1 MSCIHST
8 LSTATDLRDL
18 EYGIQ
23 PYEPIMSLVKE
34 VTERSSASS
43 AAPPAPPTPSQSG
56 FPQVQHR
63 SQRISQFKRA
73 RGAATAGPSA
83 RPYSNAPPV
92 VQTSRSDGPAFR
104 TGSEPDLAEREATGR
119 STQDLLKDCQDEN
132 DAKIA
137 GMSRLERDHELEE
150 LESMISPDLL
160 AMLRSRAEKKA
171 QQQTAG
177 PSSFGEEKPSGMVA
191 ALTGEPVAQS
201 QQIEEAKHVE
211 QDVTVVESEDTG
223 AGKRGE

>member
-1 MSCIHST
+1 MSCINPT
-8 LSTATDLRDL
+8 LSTTTYLRDL

-23 PYEPIMSLVKE
+23 PYEPTMSLVKE

-73 RGAATAGPSA
+73 RGAAAAGPSA

-92 VQTSRSDGPAFR
+92 VQTSRSTGPAFK

-132 DAKIA
+132 DGKIA
-137 GMSRLERDHELEE
+137 AMSRSERDHELEE

-177 PSSFGEEKPSGMVA
+177 PSSSGEEKPSEMVA
-191 ALTGEPVAQS
+191 ASTGEPVAQS
-201 QQIEEAKHVE
+201 QQIEEAERVE

-223 AGKRGE
+223 ARKRGE

>member
-1 MSCIHST
+1 MSCINPT
-8 LSTATDLRDL
+8 LSTATFLRDL

-73 RGAATAGPSA
+73 RGAAAAGPSA

-92 VQTSRSDGPAFR
+92 VQTSRSDGPAFK

-137 GMSRLERDHELEE
+137 GMSRSERDHELEE

-177 PSSFGEEKPSGMVA
+177 PSSSEKEKPSEEVVVS
-191 ALTGEPVAQS
+191 TGEPDAETQHVEVGEQ
-201 QQIEEAKHVE
+201 VE
-211 QDVTVVESEDTG
+211 QDGTVAESADTG
-223 AGKRGE
+223 ASKRGE